1 MPAHER
7 APPGQRRRRRR
18 GRPIRAAVA
27 IVLGAGVAL
36 AHLGAD
42 WFLFIFLGAGLAVA
56 YLALTSA
63 SHVDL
68 LYTALDIDTRH
79 RRADVLTIEDERDPD
94 VAASRAP

>member
-1 MPAHER
+1 MNEHL
-7 APPGQRRRRRR
+7 PGNVGVADEAVRSAL
-18 GRPIRAAVA
+18 AAA

-36 AHLGAD
+36 AHFGAD